1 MRGAIAAGSPETA
14 AAGAELLAQGGNAVD
29 AAVAAAFASFIAEG
43 DISNIGGCGF
53 ALVCTPQG
61 EATVYDFFAN
71 VPGLGRGKD
80 RPLDFQAVTVD
91 FGDATQ
97 VFHVGRA
104 SAAVPGNVAG
114 LCTLLEEQGTM
125 PLSQVLA
132 PAIRLAREGFHLAP
146 PRAFIL
152 KLLEPIFTYTPSL
165 ARRYTINGRFA
176 SEGDLIRMPRLA
188 ETLEWLAQEGPD
200 LFYTG
205 PIGQAI
211 VADQEAHGGLITA
224 ADLAYYRV
232 YRCAPI
238 RLDYRGHTILMPPPP
253 STGGALIAFS
263 LKLLESLDLSDVD
276 HASTRHLTILAE
288 VMRLT
293 NQARQRWEALS
304 RLGGTERVTAF
315 LDDAVVASY
324 CADLTEALARPGRG
338 SDAPRS
344 GGPANTTHISVAD
357 RDGLIVSLTTTPGES
372 AGFIIG
378 ETGVTLNN
386 LMGEAD
392 LHPRGFHQDPPGI
405 RLASM
410 MAPTIVLEGGRPV
423 LALGSGGS
431 NRLRTAILQVLN
443 NLLDFPLSLE
453 QAVLAPRVHFEEG
466 TLHLEGGYNPLVADE
481 LEAMGYQVNRWRQRS
496 LYFGGVHAV
505 SRQNGTIKATG
516 DPRRGG
522 AVVIL

>member
-1 MRGAIAAGSPETA
+1 
-14 AAGAELLAQGGNAVD
+14 VD

-61 EATVYDFFAN
+61 EATIYDFFAN
-71 VPGLGRGKD
+71 VPGLGRKRD
-80 RPLDFQAVTVD
+80 QPLDFQAVTVD

-114 LCTLLEEQGTM
+114 LCALLEEQGTM
-125 PLSQVLA
+125 PLPQVLA
-132 PAIRLAREGFHLAP
+132 PAIRLAREGFRLAP

-165 ARRYTINGRFA
+165 ARRYTVNGRFA
-176 SEGDLIRMPRLA
+176 REGDLIRMPRLA
-188 ETLEWLAQEGPD
+188 ETLEWLTREGPD

-224 ADLAYYRV
+224 EDMARYRV
-232 YRCAPI
+232 YRRAPI
-238 RLDYRGHTILMPPPP
+238 RLDYREHTILMPPPP

-293 NQARQRWEALS
+293 NRARQRWEALS
-304 RLGGTERVTAF
+304 QLEGAERVAAF
-315 LDDAVVASY
+315 LDDTMVASY
-324 CADLTEALARPGRG
+324 REALAEALARPALR
-338 SDAPRS
+338 SDGPGG
-344 GGPANTTHISVAD
+344 GGPASTTHISVVD
-357 RDGLIVSLTTTPGES
+357 RNGLVVSLTTTPGES
-372 AGFIIG
+372 AGFIVG
-378 ETGVTLNN
+378 DTGVTLNN

-410 MAPTIVLEGGRPV
+410 MAPTIVLKEGRPV

-431 NRLRTAILQVLN
+431 NRLRTAIFQVLN

-453 QAVLAPRVHFEEG
+453 RAVLAPRVHFEEG
-466 TLHLEGGYNPLVADE
+466 ILHLEGGYNPQVADE
-481 LEAMGYQVNRWRQRS
+481 LEALGYRVNRWRQRN
-496 LYFGGVHAV
+496 LYFGGVHTVAW
-505 SRQNGTIKATG
+505 RGNTIEAAG

-522 AVVIL
+522 AVAIL